1 MLIWTMFFALAKK
14 EIRALSRDLHGL
26 AALFLMPV
34 VFIIVM
40 SMALKDVYAPRPQA
54 LRYAAVNLDNTPK
67 AERLLNAWRKEHG
80 EPVALKEA
88 EGWQEALRAGQ
99 LKYVVQVDAGFAQA
113 LDGGAEDETPK
124 VHFFAE
130 PALDQSLF
138 ESTRASLMMQVAQ
151 LRTESM
157 LTQLKV
163 DGDLSEATQLLFSD
177 TLLKAER
184 VGKQARPSS
193 VQQSVPGW
201 LVFGMFFVVAAV
213 AGLFVEE
220 RSCGALAR
228 QRSLGAAP
236 SMLLAAKVL
245 PYMLVNGVQ
254 AALMLSV
261 GVWLM
266 PLLGGDGLSLQ
277 GVHWGALVAI
287 LLSISA
293 AAVSLALTIAC
304 LVKTHA
310 QAATLGPIL
319 NVVMAALGGIM
330 VPLFV
335 MPEAMQQVAI
345 WSPMN
350 WALEGLLDVVL
361 RGGDLAAVLPRLA
374 RLCGFSAVMLSV
386 AYALFKRNSA

>member
-1 MLIWTMFFALAKK
+1 MLTLTMFFALAKK
-14 EIRALSRDLHGL
+14 EMRVLSHDLHGL
-26 AALFLMPV
+26 AALFLMPM
-34 VFIIVM
+34 VFIVVM
-40 SMALKDVYAPRPQA
+40 SMALQDVYAPRTEL
-54 LRYAAVNLDNTPK
+54 LRHAVVNLDHTSK
-67 AERLLNAWRKEHG
+67 ADRLLEDWRREHG
-80 EPVALKEA
+80 EPVVPGKIED
-88 EGWQEALRAGQ
+88 WKEALRAGQ
-99 LKYVVQVDAGFAQA
+99 LKYVVQVDAGFAAA
-113 LDGGAEDETPK
+113 LDAGGEGETAK

-130 PALDQSLF
+130 PGLDQSLF
-138 ESTRASLMMQVAQ
+138 ESTRASLMMQVAH

-163 DGDLSEATQLLFSD
+163 EGDLSQATKVLFSD
-177 TLLKAER
+177 TLLRAER
-184 VGKQARPSS
+184 VGKQVRPSS

-228 QRSLGAAP
+228 QRSLGASP

-254 AALMLSV
+254 AVLMLSV

-266 PLLGGDGLSLQ
+266 PLLGGDGLSLHDI
-277 GVHWGALVAI
+277 HWGALVAV
-287 LLSISA
+287 LMSISG

-304 LVKTHA
+304 LVRTHA

-335 MPEAMQQVAI
+335 MPEVMQHISA

-350 WALEGLLDVVL
+350 WALEGLLDVML
-361 RGGDLAAVLPRLA
+361 RDGDLAAVMPRVG
-374 RLCGFSAVMLSV
+374 RLCGFSALMLAS
-386 AYALFKRNSA
+386 AYLLFSRK